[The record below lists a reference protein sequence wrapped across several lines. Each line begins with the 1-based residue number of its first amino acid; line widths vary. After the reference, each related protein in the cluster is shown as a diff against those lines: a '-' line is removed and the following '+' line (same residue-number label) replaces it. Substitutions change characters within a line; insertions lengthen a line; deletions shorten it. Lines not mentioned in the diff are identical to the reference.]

1 MARPRKEID
10 FELAEKLAQIHCTQE
25 EIASVLGMSVDT
37 LQRSKRF
44 NELYN
49 KARLLGRASL
59 RRMQWKLAE
68 SGDRTILIWLGKQ
81 ILGQRDNMD
90 IEHSGSFQ
98 IRIGFEDDEE

>member
-1 MARPRKEID
+1 MARPRLVID

-68 SGDRTILIWLGKQ
+68 SGDRTMQIWLGKQ
-81 ILGQRDNMD
+81 ILMQRDNID
-90 IEHSGSFQ
+90 VEHSGIFQ
-98 IRIGFEDDEE
+98 INIGFDDDGD